1 MPHDVTDLA
10 LADEGRL
17 RIEWADRHMPVLR
30 DIRARFEKERPLE
43 GLKVAACLHVTTET
57 ANLMRTLKAGG
68 ASVVLC
74 ASNPL
79 STQDDTAAALVQHYG
94 IDTFARRGVDT
105 DGYYAHLESALDT
118 RPNITMDD
126 GCDLVTLLH
135 TKRREQ
141 LAEIR
146 AGTEETTTGVI
157 RLRQMEREGALA
169 YPIIAVNDTPTK
181 HLFDN
186 RYGTG
191 QSTIDGI
198 LRATNLLLAGTTFV
212 VAGFGYCGKGL
223 AMRARGLGAKV
234 VVTEVDPIRALEAA
248 MEGFKVAPMAQAAR
262 EADVIV
268 SVTGDRD
275 VMRREHFEVMKDGVV
290 IANSGHFDV
299 EIDKGA
305 LADLATSVVRVREN
319 VEEFTLEDGRRIN
332 LIAEGR
338 LVNLGAA
345 EGHPAAV
352 MDMSFADQSLSLE
365 WLSRRHDLE
374 VRVHDVP
381 AEIDAEVARVKLATM
396 NIEIDTLTDAQE
408 SYLHSWTEGT
418 NRAGRTRRIHRG
430 GPRALPG
437 AFLGTRGGQQRPDPG
452 LSPPVGQR
460 RRPGQIVPTAFHSRR
475 RRGQPLALLIRRGH
489 ALQIDLRG
497 DPGRWGW
504 AQSGRQRVGQLQG
517 QGRAWAW
524 REARGPQQEG
534 PHRLVL
540 LVADPARVEGGDV
553 VLQPGRGAK
562 LTGAGEQ
569 GRCARAAPV
578 PATRSPSRWLSLVNR
593 MNTTARKP
601 PG

>member
-1 MPHDVTDLA
+1 LPYDVTDLA

-79 STQDDTAAALVQHYG
+79 STQDDTAAALVEHYG

-105 DGYYAHLESALDT
+105 EGYYAHLEAALDT

-135 TKRREQ
+135 TKRRDQ
-141 LAEIR
+141 LAEVT

-234 VVTEVDPIRALEAA
+234 TVTEVDPIRALEAA

-299 EIDKGA
+299 EIDKAA
-305 LADLATSVVRVREN
+305 LADLASSVLRVREN
-319 VEEFTLEDGRRIN
+319 VEAFTLEDGRRIN
-332 LIAEGR
+332 LVAEGR

-365 WLSRRHDLE
+365 WLSRQQDLE

-381 AEIDAEVARVKLATM
+381 AEIDAEVAKVKLTTM
-396 NIEIDTLTDAQE
+396 DIEIDTLTDAQE

-418 NRAGRTRRIHRG
+418 
-430 GPRALPG
+430 
-437 AFLGTRGGQQRPDPG
+437 
-452 LSPPVGQR
+452 
-460 RRPGQIVPTAFHSRR
+460 
-475 RRGQPLALLIRRGH
+475 
-489 ALQIDLRG
+489 
-497 DPGRWGW
+497 
-504 AQSGRQRVGQLQG
+504 
-517 QGRAWAW
+517 
-524 REARGPQQEG
+524 
-534 PHRLVL
+534 
-540 LVADPARVEGGDV
+540 
-553 VLQPGRGAK
+553 
-562 LTGAGEQ
+562 
-569 GRCARAAPV
+569 
-578 PATRSPSRWLSLVNR
+578 
-593 MNTTARKP
+593 
-601 PG
+601 